1 MTIQRLTSSRTF
13 QTSNNYTA
21 SYIMDVSLSPGSI
34 LATIPNLTGIDQVAY
49 NAYTNL
55 YYLSASA
62 YLLDDGTSAGFLG
75 IVDASTRQLVQ
86 SIATDNTTA
95 HSVASDPKTGELLV
109 PVQEVGIVAYKYI
122 GNAST
127 AAGAGSGGNATA
139 TGSAPV
145 AVYTGGISAGPWSVG
160 TVQALAA
167 CALISTVFVYL

>member
-1 MTIQRLTSSRTF
+1 
-13 QTSNNYTA
+13 
-21 SYIMDVSLSPGSI
+21 MDVSTSPGSI

-86 SIATDNTTA
+86 SIPTDNTTA

-109 PVQEVGIVAYKYI
+109 PVQEVGIAAYMYV

-127 AAGAGSGGNATA
+127 AAGSGGNGGNRTA

-145 AVYTGGISAGPWSVG
+145 AVYTGVASGGLWSVG
-160 TVQALAA
+160 VMQALTAA
-167 CALISTVFVYL
+167 VLVSMMFACL

>member
-1 MTIQRLTSSRTF
+1 
-13 QTSNNYTA
+13 
-21 SYIMDVSLSPGSI
+21 MDVSLSPGSI

-109 PVQEVGIVAYKYI
+109 PVQDVGIVAYKYI

-127 AAGAGSGGNATA
+127 AAGSGGNATA
-139 TGSAPV
+139 TGTAPV
-145 AVYTGGISAGPWSVG
+145 AVYTGGVSKGMWSVYSMQ
-160 TVQALAA
+160 VLAVGV
-167 CALISTVFVYL
+167 LVSTMFVCL

>member
-1 MTIQRLTSSRTF
+1 
-13 QTSNNYTA
+13 
-21 SYIMDVSLSPGSI
+21 MDVSTNPGSI
-34 LATIPNLTGIDQVAY
+34 LATIPDLTGIDQVAY

-109 PVQEVGIVAYKYI
+109 PVQEVGIVAYKYV

-127 AAGAGSGGNATA
+127 GTGSGGNATA

-145 AVYTGGISAGPWSVG
+145 AVYTGGVSKGMWSVG
-160 TVQALAA
+160 VMQVLATGV
-167 CALISTVFVYL
+167 LVSTLFVCL